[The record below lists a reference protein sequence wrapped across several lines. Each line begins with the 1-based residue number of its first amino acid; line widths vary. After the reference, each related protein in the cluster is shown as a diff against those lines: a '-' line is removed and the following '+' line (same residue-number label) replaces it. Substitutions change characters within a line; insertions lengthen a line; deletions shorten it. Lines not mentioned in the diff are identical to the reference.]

1 MKFMDD
7 VKAVAGCGS
16 VAEITRMAED
26 RTSWRYIVAKVN
38 IQDTA
43 RR

>member
-1 MKFMDD
+1 MKFMDG

-16 VAEITRMAED
+16 VAENTRMAED
-26 RTSWRYIVAKVN
+26 RMRWRYIVANVN